1 MFPTT
6 RRRGTSRPTL
16 LPCAPV
22 TVRPYARPTFTEPNS
37 AAGQWNTTVAQR
49 RRRGRVAF
57 TDDHHDTPRSSH
69 RRGGPG
75 WCPLTFPSCAGQR
88 RRRRL
93 PLLRH
98 HNQFVRGAD
107 ALRAGLLLAPQGIG
121 ALLSRPLAGGLS
133 DKIGAR
139 WVAFTGFAI
148 VGLATVPFALAS
160 STTNQW
166 LLMAALLVRGFG
178 LAAVT
183 IPLSAAGFIGLR
195 RDEIPHAGIITR
207 IAQQVGGSFGAA
219 VLAVI
224 LDAALRNLDTHPR
237 TAAHAAAA
245 FNQAF
250 WWAVGFT
257 AAALVLSLML
267 PGRT

>member
-1 MFPTT
+1 
-6 RRRGTSRPTL
+6 
-16 LPCAPV
+16 
-22 TVRPYARPTFTEPNS
+22 
-37 AAGQWNTTVAQR
+37 
-49 RRRGRVAF
+49 
-57 TDDHHDTPRSSH
+57 
-69 RRGGPG
+69 
-75 WCPLTFPSCAGQR
+75 
-88 RRRRL
+88 
-93 PLLRH
+93 
-98 HNQFVRGAD
+98 
-107 ALRAGLLLAPQGIG
+107 
-121 ALLSRPLAGGLS
+121 
-133 DKIGAR
+133 
-139 WVAFTGFAI
+139 
-148 VGLATVPFALAS
+148 VPFALAS